1 MSSLLLLSP
10 SKPGEELFLY
20 LVVSPTAISA
30 TLVREEDKVQKPVCY
45 TSWALQGVEER
56 YPLMEKLAFALLTA
70 AYKLKPYFQAHT
82 VVVLTDKPLRR
93 AMSGPEAAGRMALWA
108 IELSEFDVQY
118 RPCTAIKG
126 QVVTDFILKF
136 SNMEGQGVEVCPQW
150 SIHTD
155 ELSNRQTGRAS
166 IVLHS
171 LEGDEIEC
179 MVRLD
184 FPTTNNEAEYEA
196 LIVGLDL
203 TKATGATNVVVYCD
217 SQVVTSQ
224 VNGNYKCKG
233 EQMKNLKQVKKQTN
247 DFQAKFFQIPREEN
261 E

>member
-1 MSSLLLLSP
+1 MSP
-10 SKPGEELFLY
+10 SKSGEELFFY
-20 LVVSPTAISA
+20 LAVSSTVISA
-30 TLVREEDKVQKPVCY
+30 TLVREEDKVQKPVYY
-45 TSWALQGVEER
+45 TSWALRGVEER

-70 AYKLKPYFQAHT
+70 AHKLKPYFQAYT
-82 VVVLTDKPLRR
+82 VVVLTDKPLQK
-93 AMSGPEAAGRMALWA
+93 AMSSPETAGRMALWA

-118 RPCTAIKG
+118 RPCTAING
-126 QVVTDFILKF
+126 QMVTDFILKF
-136 SNMEGQGVEVCPQW
+136 SNMEGQGAGVCPQW

-155 ELSNRQTGRAS
+155 ELSNRQTSRAS

-217 SQVVTSQ
+217 SQVVTS
-224 VNGNYKCKG
+224 
-233 EQMKNLKQVKKQTN
+233 
-247 DFQAKFFQIPREEN
+247 
-261 E
+261 